1 MERRR
6 QSSTRVGTSRG
17 TSRPKVSPTTR
28 RSSTS
33 AAASETKARR
43 KVSDAKRTTK
53 KSATNTSTTKK
64 SATNTSTTKKSAS
77 KMSPSTGA
85 ASKKRPKQALSLLFG
100 NGSDVRRD
108 EDADSSSNRRGTKKK
123 VARGQSTA
131 GLGRTRFHVMVVIG
145 LVCMIGLVGRSFWV
159 QVAHG
164 SDLRADGL
172 QQRQRFTP
180 IPAARGTIFDRDG
193 NEMAITV
200 PSLSIYA
207 NPQSIIDPSATAH
220 VLAQLLGI
228 DAVAEVDLAAK
239 LADQSTTFVYV
250 QRFVDENVAE
260 AVLSLNLAGIFGI
273 SEPKRVEVA
282 GGLARNVVGRTDPF
296 GAGSTGIEL
305 QYDKML
311 RGQDGEL
318 VKEASNGRS
327 LPGTTK
333 IVNDA
338 RPGTDLVLTID
349 RSMQY
354 QVEQILLARVEDL
367 LAKGGN
373 AVVMDT
379 TTGEI
384 LAIASVRRNDMGIAE
399 LTSGNL
405 AAVEAYE
412 PGSVAKVFSVAATLD
427 SGVSTID
434 RVYDVPGVYIFD
446 EGQKYEKTIKDAYP
460 HDLEP
465 MSLRDIFVHS
475 SNIGTLLAASEVGS
489 PRLHDYLDG
498 FGFGKQSALEFPGE
512 TEGMLKQAANWRGS
526 ENATITYGYGFS
538 ASSLQLVSAVNVIAN
553 DGVYVSP
560 RLVKATIDEK
570 GSMWEAPA
578 GDTHRVV
585 SEQTATTM
593 QSLMAAVVCEGTGT
607 RAQIDGISVAGK
619 TGTGYKI
626 QDNGTYENED
636 GSRAYFATFVGF
648 LPAANPQISILVSID
663 EPDPSSRDRFGGTA
677 AAPAFA
683 KIAAMAIHERSIEPT
698 AGDTGCPAV
707 G

>member
-1 MERRR
+1 MTDRRR
-6 QSSTRVGTSRG
+6 VSTSRG
-17 TSRPKVSPTTR
+17 SSRPNSSSWRSGNAVPTKE
-28 RSSTS
+28 SS
-33 AAASETKARR
+33 ARR
-43 KVSDAKRTTK
+43 KVSDAKRAK
-53 KSATNTSTTKK
+53 GS
-64 SATNTSTTKKSAS
+64 
-77 KMSPSTGA
+77 GA
-85 ASKKRPKQALSLLFG
+85 KAARSGGTRKPKQALSLMFG
-100 NGSDVRRD
+100 NDRD
-108 EDADSSSNRRGTKKK
+108 NGDRSTKPSSRRGMKKK
-123 VARGQSTA
+123 VANGQNTA
-131 GLGRTRFHVMVVIG
+131 GLGRTRFHVMVVVG
-145 LVCMIGLVGRSFWV
+145 LLCMIGLVGRSFWV

-164 SDLRADGL
+164 SALREDGL
-172 QQRQRFTP
+172 QQRQRFSS
-180 IPAARGTIFDRDG
+180 IPAGRGTIFDRDG

-207 NPQSIIDPSATAH
+207 NPQSIIDPAATAH
-220 VLAQLLGI
+220 VLSQLLGI
-228 DAVAEVDLAAK
+228 DAVAEADLASK
-239 LADQSTTFVYV
+239 LSDQSTTFVYV

-273 SEPKRVEVA
+273 EEPKRVEVA

-311 RGQDGEL
+311 RGQDGEM

-333 IVNDA
+333 IVDDP

-354 QVEQILLARVEDL
+354 QVEQILLARVEEL
-367 LAKGGN
+367 AAKGGN

-379 TTGEI
+379 ASGEV
-384 LAIASVRRNDMGIAE
+384 LAIVSVRRNEAGVAE
-399 LTSGNL
+399 LTSGNM
-405 AAVEAYE
+405 AAVEAHE
-412 PGSVAKVFSVAATLD
+412 PGSVAKVFSIAATLD
-427 SGVSTID
+427 SGVATTD
-434 RVYDVPGVYIFD
+434 RVYDVPGVYVFD
-446 EGQKYEKTIKDAYP
+446 EGQEFEKTIKDAYP
-460 HDLEP
+460 HDLEK

-475 SNIGTLLAASEVGS
+475 SNIGTLLAAGEVGS
-489 PRLHDYLDG
+489 PHLHDYLDG
-498 FGFGKQSALEFPGE
+498 FGFGKISALQFPGE
-512 TEGMLKQAANWRGS
+512 TAGMLKKAVNWKGS

-538 ASSLQLVSAVNVIAN
+538 ASALQLVSAVNVIAN

-560 RLVKATIDEK
+560 RLVRATIDEK
-570 GSMWEAPA
+570 GSLWEAPS
-578 GDTHRVV
+578 GETHRVV
-585 SEQTATTM
+585 SESTASTM

-607 RAQIDGISVAGK
+607 RAQIQGISVAGK

-626 QDNGTYENED
+626 QDNGTYVNED

-648 LPAANPQISILVSID
+648 LPAANPQITILVSID

-683 KIAAMAIHERSIEPT
+683 KIATMAIHERSIEPT

>member
-1 MERRR
+1 MSDKRRTTGGGEVPKSR
-6 QSSTRVGTSRG
+6 RKVDATKRASSGTKRHGG
-17 TSRPKVSPTTR
+17 TA
-28 RSSTS
+28 SSTS
-33 AAASETKARR
+33 RSAGRATTRNKATATSRSASRAKAPKISARR
-43 KVSDAKRTTK
+43 A
-53 KSATNTSTTKK
+53 
-64 SATNTSTTKKSAS
+64 
-77 KMSPSTGA
+77 
-85 ASKKRPKQALSLLFG
+85 PKQSLGLLFG
-100 NGSDVRRD
+100 RD
-108 EDADSSSNRRGTKKK
+108 DKNESPKTSTRNR
-123 VARGQSTA
+123 STA
-131 GLGRTRFHVMVVIG
+131 GLRRTRFHVMVTLA
-145 LVCMIGLVGRSFWV
+145 LVCMAGLVGRSFWV

-164 SDLRADGL
+164 AGYREDGV
-172 QQRQRFTP
+172 QQRQRFTA

-200 PSLSIYA
+200 PSTSIYA
-207 NPQSIIDPSATAH
+207 NPQSIIDPAATAH
-220 VLAQLLGI
+220 VLSQLLGI
-228 DAVAEVDLAAK
+228 DPVSEADLVTK

-273 SEPKRVEVA
+273 VEPERVEVA

-296 GAGSTGIEL
+296 GVGSTGIEL

-311 RGQDGEL
+311 RGQDGEM

-333 IVNDA
+333 IVNDP

-354 QVEQILLARVEDL
+354 QVERILLARVEEL
-367 LAKGGN
+367 TAKGGN

-379 TTGEI
+379 KSGEI
-384 LAIASVRRNDMGIAE
+384 LAIVSVRRNAAGVAE
-399 LTSGNL
+399 LTAGNM

-427 SGVSTID
+427 SGVATTD
-434 RVYDVPGVYIFD
+434 RIYDVPGVYVFD
-446 EGQKYEKTIKDAYP
+446 EGQEYEKTIKDAYP

-475 SNIGTLLAASEVGS
+475 SNIGTLMAAGEVGS
-489 PRLHDYLDG
+489 PRLHDYLDA
-498 FGFGKQSALEFPGE
+498 FGFGKQSSLRFPGE
-512 TEGMLKQAANWRGS
+512 TAGMLKQAENWRGS

-538 ASSLQLVSAVNVIAN
+538 ASSLQLISAVNVIAN

-560 RLVKATIDEK
+560 RLVRATIDEK
-570 GSMWEAPA
+570 GSLWEAPA
-578 GDTHRVV
+578 GETHRVV
-585 SEQTATTM
+585 SEVTATTM
-593 QSLMAAVVCEGTGT
+593 QALMAAVVCEGTGS
-607 RAQIDGISVAGK
+607 RARIDGISVAGK

-648 LPAANPQISILVSID
+648 LPANNPQISILVSID

-683 KIAAMAIHERSIEPT
+683 KIATMAIHERSIEPT
-698 AGDTGCPAV
+698 TDDAGCPAV
-707 G
+707 AE